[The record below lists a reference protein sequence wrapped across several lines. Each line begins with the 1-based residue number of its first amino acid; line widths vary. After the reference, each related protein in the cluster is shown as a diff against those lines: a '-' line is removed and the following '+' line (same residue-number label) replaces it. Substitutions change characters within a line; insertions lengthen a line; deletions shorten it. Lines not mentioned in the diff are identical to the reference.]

1 MTKNPPEIPTIA
13 AAGLSDLQ
21 EAIAKIVKR
30 LDQVPFDKIGADLK
44 RALEQLNVTLRKA
57 DALVAQM
64 NDEVAPEL
72 KSTIEQARKTLAA
85 AERTVAPDSP
95 VQDDLRETLQEVTRA
110 AESMRQ
116 LVDYLER
123 HPESLL
129 RGKRG
134 ERK

>member
-1 MTKNPPEIPTIA
+1 M
-13 AAGLSDLQ
+13 
-21 EAIAKIVKR
+21 KR
-30 LDQVPFDKIGADLK
+30 LDQIPFDKIGADLK
-44 RALEQLNVTLRKA
+44 QALEQLNVTLKKA
-57 DALVAQM
+57 DALVARM

-110 AESMRQ
+110 AESLKQ

-123 HPESLL
+123 HPESLI

-134 ERK
+134 EKK